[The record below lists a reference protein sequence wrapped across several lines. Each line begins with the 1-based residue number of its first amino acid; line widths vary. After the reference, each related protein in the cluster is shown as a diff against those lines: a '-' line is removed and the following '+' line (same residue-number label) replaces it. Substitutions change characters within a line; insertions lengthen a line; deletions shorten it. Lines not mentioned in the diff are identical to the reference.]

1 MHLLLVNENLEQLD
15 FLENIAQRNTPQV
28 TVPLPDWTVEH
39 PAHFYIF
46 MSNTARNQSCNSF
59 YLGKLEQGIL

>member
-1 MHLLLVNENLEQLD
+1 MSENLEQVD
-15 FLENIAQRNTPQV
+15 FLENIAHRTSTQV

-59 YLGKLEQGIL
+59 YLGKREQVLFR